1 MNIRRCFIIGI
12 LLCGIGILNAQVVI
26 TSEAEQRAK
35 EIVAKMTLKEKLR
48 YISGYTGGFSIC
60 PVPRLGLPE
69 VFMADGPQGIRN
81 NTKSTMYPSGIL
93 SAATWNRDLNYRLG
107 RGLGQDAKARGVGI
121 LLGPGVNIYRSPLC
135 GRNFEYFGEDPYLSG
150 EVAKQYI
157 LGVQSEGVIATIK
170 HFAAN
175 NQEWD
180 RHHVSSEVD
189 ERTLQE
195 VYFAPFRKAVK
206 EAHVGAVMN
215 SYNLLN
221 GVHASENSWLNI
233 DILRDTW
240 GFKGIL
246 MSDWV
251 SVYSTVGA
259 ANHGLDLE
267 MPTGE
272 YLNEELLMPAIEQ
285 GLITE
290 ATIDLKVQHILQTLI
305 AFGFL
310 DKEPKDTSIA
320 LDNPHSRQTAL
331 DIAREGIVL
340 LKNEGNMLPLKGRTV
355 VMGSNAEVLVTG
367 GGSGF
372 VSPFSTVSIA
382 EGLEQLQKRN
392 TIRLKDDL
400 LFDDLKDA
408 IYADEGKRQKGFK
421 AEYFKNVELKGT
433 PDATCM
439 ENQIAHDWGTGVP
452 LEGFPADGFSVRWTA
467 TYVPV
472 TNGLVR
478 MTMCGRGGYRAYI
491 NDQLICTDHLPE
503 REQVIEVEAGKKYR
517 LRVEYHNYGGDA
529 RIGLKAGILNES
541 LLKQTLAK
549 AKNVVLCVGF
559 NNGDEDGGIEGEGA
573 DRSFALP
580 KPRLELIRKVTSL
593 HDNVVVVVNAGGG
606 IDFSDWGDKVKAIV
620 MAWYSGQE
628 GGRAVAEILTGVIS
642 PSGKLPISIEHRWE
656 DNPVSKSYY
665 ENMKFAEYKRTQYSE
680 GIFMGYRGYDKSGI
694 KPLYPFGYGL
704 SYTTFAYGNLMVEK
718 NGVNRV
724 KVTFDISNT
733 GKMDAAEV
741 AQVYVHD
748 VKSSVPRPYKE
759 LKGYEK
765 VFLKK
770 GETKRVTIELEDDA
784 FSYYDMDKQRFVVEK
799 GDFEILVGTSSECL
813 PLKGSITL

>member
-221 GVHASENSWLNI
+221 GVHASENRWLNI

-340 LKNEGNMLPLKGRTV
+340 LKNEGNILPLKGRTV

>member
-1 MNIRRCFIIGI
+1 M
-12 LLCGIGILNAQVVI
+12 
-26 TSEAEQRAK
+26 
-35 EIVAKMTLKEKLR
+35 
-48 YISGYTGGFSIC
+48 
-60 PVPRLGLPE
+60 
-69 VFMADGPQGIRN
+69 
-81 NTKSTMYPSGIL
+81 
-93 SAATWNRDLNYRLG
+93 
-107 RGLGQDAKARGVGI
+107 
-121 LLGPGVNIYRSPLC
+121 NIYRSPLC

-221 GVHASENSWLNI
+221 GVHASENRWLNI

-665 ENMKFAEYKRTQYSE
+665 ENMKFVEYKRTQYSE

-704 SYTTFAYGNLMVEK
+704 SYTTFAYDNLMVEK

>member
-221 GVHASENSWLNI
+221 GVHASENRWLNI

-251 SVYSTVGA
+251 SVYSTVGV

>member
-1 MNIRRCFIIGI
+1 
-12 LLCGIGILNAQVVI
+12 
-26 TSEAEQRAK
+26 
-35 EIVAKMTLKEKLR
+35 
-48 YISGYTGGFSIC
+48 
-60 PVPRLGLPE
+60 
-69 VFMADGPQGIRN
+69 
-81 NTKSTMYPSGIL
+81 MYPSGIL

-221 GVHASENSWLNI
+221 GVHASENRWLNI

>member
-221 GVHASENSWLNI
+221 GVHASENRWLNI

-580 KPRLELIRKVTSL
+580 KPRLDLIRKVTSL

>member
-221 GVHASENSWLNI
+221 GVHASENRWLNI

-559 NNGDEDGGIEGEGA
+559 NNGDDDGGIEGEGA

>member
-221 GVHASENSWLNI
+221 GVHASENRWLNI
-233 DILRDTW
+233 DILRDIW